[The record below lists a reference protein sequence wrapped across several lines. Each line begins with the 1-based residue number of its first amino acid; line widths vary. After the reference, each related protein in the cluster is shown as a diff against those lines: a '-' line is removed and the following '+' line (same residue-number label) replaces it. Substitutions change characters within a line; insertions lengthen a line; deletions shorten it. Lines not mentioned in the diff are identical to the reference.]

1 MKNVFLLFLIFV
13 IQNCGAQ
20 CISRDSLIRIVA
32 RVITQ
37 QECRKI
43 PTTRKD
49 CVLEK
54 DYLQSFY
61 INDILNN
68 QPISESESYGIY
80 VFGRFGDDIVSVG
93 TLLYDCTGY
102 EFLPRIFN
110 YESLGLL
117 LNFFG
122 RNNLSAE
129 ESIKYLTAIYRFEK
143 EENNIGFQLEN

>member
-1 MKNVFLLFLIFV
+1 M
-13 IQNCGAQ
+13 
-20 CISRDSLIRIVA
+20 
-32 RVITQ
+32 
-37 QECRKI
+37 

-49 CVLEK
+49 CVSEK
-54 DYLQSFY
+54 KYLQSFY

-80 VFGRFGDDIVSVG
+80 VFGRVGDDIVSVG
-93 TLLYDCTGY
+93 TLLYDSTGY

-110 YESLGLL
+110 YESLGFL
-117 LNFFG
+117 LNFFE

-129 ESIKYLTAIYRFEK
+129 ESIKYLNSIYRFEK